1 MYNIAQAVNSGERR
15 WTMENKT
22 ENESEHKNVDM
33 PGVGTTQSQS
43 AAVIM
48 ADRNKITLEP
58 LK

>member
-1 MYNIAQAVNSGERR
+1 
-15 WTMENKT
+15 MENKT